1 MIKLDLPGV
10 AEPVAVVVHHLEVV
24 AAETGGVCFG
34 TDIILHIG
42 RAEDEGDGMLLG
54 LAFQVAERTFVVC
67 VEGIHQRDGCN
78 RFFHGNL
85 RFFSYNL

>member
-1 MIKLDLPGV
+1 MEEKKKRPQDRWDEKAGMISKTYKVNKKV
-10 AEPVAVVVHHLEVV
+10 AEE
-24 AAETGGVCFG
+24 F
-34 TDIILHIG
+34 HIG

-54 LAFQVAERTFVVC
+54 FAFQVAERAFVVC

-85 RFFSYNL
+85 RFFSYIL

>member
-1 MIKLDLPGV
+1 M
-10 AEPVAVVVHHLEVV
+10 V

-34 TDIILHIG
+34 TDIILHMG

-54 LAFQVAERTFVVC
+54 LAFQVAERAFVVC

-85 RFFSYNL
+85 RFFSYIL